1 MTGRDLSLP
10 KAARLRTRPQ
20 YLAVQGDAKRRRGRH
35 FTLLWRPNGLRQSRL
50 GITVTRRVAGAV
62 GRNRVKRLVR
72 EFFRH
77 ARAELPPGLDLVV
90 VAAPGAPALSLAQ
103 VRQEL
108 WELCRNLSTPAP
120 GA

>member
-1 MTGRDLSLP
+1 MTGRVLSLP

-20 YLAVQGDAKRRRGRH
+20 YLAVQGDAKRRRSRH

-90 VAAPGAPALSLAQ
+90 VASPGAPTLSLAQ

-108 WELCRNLSTPAP
+108 WELCRNLSTMAP